1 VAATYAAPPAATYT
15 ANWSQR
21 IWQDLQPT
29 PGRLSAA
36 LRIVLASLMT
46 LILVLVLQMPF
57 ASIALYF
64 VFVVG
69 RDSPA
74 VSLRSGVFSLLTLTA
89 SVAVELAVV
98 SLTDNDPM
106 ARLISVVVVTY
117 LAGMLVAATTVPAL
131 GSTWGFIYC
140 TLIALWERHL
150 PADTVV
156 KTSLYL
162 LGSIAITIGCSV
174 FVEYLFGARNP
185 VQQLEEERHI
195 RYRALIALFTSYARG
210 ADTEQLRDATVRVV
224 RLAAAGQSE
233 MQRLYNTIVDRNLD
247 PVSLHIGARVRIPM
261 LAQLMDLAAAFST
274 QYSAADDPEIR
285 RRCTQIAEEC
295 AAILEDRE
303 AIHEGFAPP
312 APDAKLTVLDRIED
326 VLHVIVSMPRD
337 SSPDRDKELVALP
350 SNKVPLLIPGA
361 FKDKT
366 IWQFGFKISL
376 CATLCYILYFAVDWP
391 GISTSVTT
399 VLIAGLGTTGAFK
412 QKMAFRVI
420 GALIGGLIIG
430 LGCTVFVFPLM
441 DSITSLVVLVAIL
454 AFVSAWIAGGR
465 QFNYVGLQIAFSFY
479 LVAFED
485 FRAPTQL
492 APARDRLIGI
502 LLALVVMWFVFD
514 NLWPVRTVT
523 AMRRALASILRNEA
537 DLFRTEVVRPE
548 HDELIRKTDA
558 LRDHIGKT
566 MAAIRSMH
574 DLAEYE
580 FGINRRRQIDIA
592 DKLVRAS
599 LTSAALIWNELA
611 VLHKEED
618 ADFLKDRCLIDLRS
632 EIARELDALEAAV
645 LLETEPREGDSQRP
659 GLSFTHPSCFAREDI
674 LEHPRYGEY
683 AQNTI
688 ARYNELQSI
697 VAGIET

>member
-1 VAATYAAPPAATYT
+1 VAATYAVTPTET

-46 LILVLVLQMPF
+46 LILLLVLQMPF
-57 ASIALYF
+57 ASVALYF
-64 VFVVG
+64 VFIVG

-89 SVAVELAVV
+89 AVAVELAVV

-106 ARLISVVVVTY
+106 ARVLSVAVVTY
-117 LAGMLVAATTVPAL
+117 LAGMLVVATTVPAL

-150 PADTVV
+150 PDNDLV
-156 KTSLYL
+156 KISLYL
-162 LGSIAITIGCSV
+162 LGSIAITICCSV

-185 VQQLEEERHI
+185 VQQLEEERHT
-195 RYRALIALFTSYARG
+195 RYRALIALYTLYAQG
-210 ADTEQLRDATVRVV
+210 ADARRLHDATVRVA

-247 PVSLHIGARVRIPM
+247 PVSMHIGARVRIPM
-261 LAQLMDLAAAFST
+261 LAQLMDLSAAFGTQNST
-274 QYSAADDPEIR
+274 ADDPEIQK
-285 RRCTQIAEEC
+285 RCAQIAAEC
-295 AAILEDRE
+295 SAIIENRE
-303 AIHEGFAPP
+303 PIHEGYTPP
-312 APDAKLTVLDRIED
+312 ASDAKLTLLDRVEG

-337 SSPDRDKELVALP
+337 SSPERDKELVALP

-366 IWQFGFKISL
+366 TWQFGFKISL

-412 QKMAFRVI
+412 QRLAFRVI

-430 LGCTVFVFPLM
+430 LGCTVFLFPQM
-441 DSITSLVVLVAIL
+441 DSVTSIVIL
-454 AFVSAWIAGGR
+454 TAAMAFLCAWIAGGR

-502 LLALVVMWFVFD
+502 LLALLVMWFVFD

-537 DLFRTEVVRPE
+537 DLFRTEVAAPAHE
-548 HDELIRKTDA
+548 ELIRKTDA

-580 FGINRRRQIDIA
+580 FGLGRRRQMDIA

-599 LTSAALIWNELA
+599 MTSAALIWNELA

-618 ADFLKDRCLIDLRS
+618 ADFLSDSCLIELRS
-632 EIARELDALEAAV
+632 EIARELDALEASV
-645 LLETEPREGDSQRP
+645 LLETDSEAASQRS
-659 GLSFTHPSCFAREDI
+659 GYSFTRPSCFASEDI
-674 LEHPRYGEY
+674 LHHPRYGEY

-688 ARYNELQSI
+688 ARYSELQSI
-697 VAGIET
+697 VAGIETQA